1 MERSPLEKLWFDFL
15 VDNNIKFE
23 EQVPVGRY
31 TADFILNG
39 NIDLEID
46 GLQHRSKK
54 NILRDVKRDE
64 YFKSQGYEVIRIP
77 MNCHSLNKKK
87 QQAKLS
93 QQKENLLTYLN
104 AQVRF

>member
-1 MERSPLEKLWFDFL
+1 MERSPLEKLWFNFL

-46 GLQHRSKK
+46 GLQHRSKR
-54 NILRDVKRDE
+54 NILRDAKRDE
-64 YFKSQGYEVIRIP
+64 YFKSQGYKVVRIP
-77 MNCHSLNKKK
+77 MNCHSLNKRKHQLK
-87 QQAKLS
+87 LKAQQ
-93 QQKENLLTYLN
+93 EMLLKYMGL
-104 AQVRF
+104 